1 MLTVLEVMCFL
12 AFNVC
17 ALIICVGA
25 CMLLIR
31 IKKKKGGRGGR
42 NMIVKMRWKPWYA
55 ISQG

>member
-31 IKKKKGGRGGR
+31 IKKKKGGGG
-42 NMIVKMRWKPWYA
+42 
-55 ISQG
+55 GEGT